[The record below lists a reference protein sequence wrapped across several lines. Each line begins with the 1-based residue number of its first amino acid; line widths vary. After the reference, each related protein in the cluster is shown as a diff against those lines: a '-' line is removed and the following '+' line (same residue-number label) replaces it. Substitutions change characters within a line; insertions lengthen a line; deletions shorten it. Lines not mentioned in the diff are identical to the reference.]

1 MLNAFIG
8 SASQSKALPQWPH
21 RKASHGQVKVG
32 HGVQRIPCISRWIHE
47 STGKHYI
54 YATLCSI

>member
-1 MLNAFIG
+1 MFLLG

-32 HGVQRIPCISRWIHE
+32 YGIQGVPCISRWIHE
-47 STGKHYI
+47 LTGKQRVCVC
-54 YATLCSI
+54 LCLDG